1 MIAPK
6 LIPYLGNFAALALR
20 NRGALGA
27 LLVRSLGVAAG
38 FALTF
43 LIARWYGPEANGI
56 YALVTQSAMLLS
68 VVAVGGLDLAVI
80 REFSRAVA
88 ENKPIARRSLS
99 GVLVQTIALATL
111 IGGAVLAFSDLTVP
125 WLLGEAATVRL
136 GQVLAALILI
146 RALTRI
152 LSAILRSQSQFTSS
166 QAVELFLIPTLT
178 IVLLVAWG
186 GKHASLTDILT
197 ATLIAGCL
205 AVMIGLALV
214 YRRSSS
220 NPDAIAVRLGALL
233 VGSWPM
239 WGMAISLNV
248 ADWYGLVSINQWG
261 GAAEAGIYRVS
272 AQISSVFGI
281 VSLSLLS
288 TFTAQIAAAMHR
300 GDQPQM
306 AQLSRNAT
314 RLAAAIFVL
323 PGLIIFA
330 LAEHVVG
337 LFGAEFISGANTLR
351 ALLAGQL
358 VVAVFGVSGQV
369 LVMTGHARYNLIPNL
384 TATAIILIAAPI
396 AAMSAGGLGV
406 ALLFLTLNIAKTTF
420 YAAAVRRLE
429 GFSTITGRVMAPPD
443 RP

>member
-1 MIAPK
+1 MILAR
-6 LIPYLGNFAALALR
+6 LIPYLKLSAGLALR
-20 NRGALGA
+20 NRGAIGA
-27 LLVRSLGVAAG
+27 LVLRSLGVAAG

-88 ENKPIARRSLS
+88 ENKPIARSSLF
-99 GVLVQTIALATL
+99 GVLLQTIVLAAL
-111 IGGAVLAFSDLTVP
+111 IGGTILLLSNIAVP
-125 WLLGEAATVRL
+125 WLLGKAASARL
-136 GQVLAALILI
+136 GQVLVALILI

-178 IVLLVAWG
+178 IGLLVAWG
-186 GKHASLTDILT
+186 GMHSTLEEILT

-205 AVMIGLALV
+205 AVMMGLVLV

-220 NPDAIAVRLGALL
+220 ASDAISVRLGALL

-239 WGMAISLNV
+239 WGMAISLNL

-300 GDQPQM
+300 GHQAQM
-306 AQLSRNAT
+306 ARLSRNAT

-323 PGLIIFA
+323 PGLVCFA
-330 LAEHVVG
+330 LAEHVLG
-337 LFGAEFISGANTLR
+337 LFGAEFVTGANTLR

-358 VVAVFGVSGQV
+358 TVAVFGVSGQV

-384 TATAIILIAAPI
+384 TATALILIAAPF
-396 AAMSAGGLGV
+396 AAMAGGGMGV
-406 ALLFLTLNIAKTTF
+406 ALLFLALNAAKTAF
-420 YAAAVRRLE
+420 YASAVRKLE
-429 GFSTITGRVMAPPD
+429 GFSPITGQIITTPGGS
-443 RP
+443 